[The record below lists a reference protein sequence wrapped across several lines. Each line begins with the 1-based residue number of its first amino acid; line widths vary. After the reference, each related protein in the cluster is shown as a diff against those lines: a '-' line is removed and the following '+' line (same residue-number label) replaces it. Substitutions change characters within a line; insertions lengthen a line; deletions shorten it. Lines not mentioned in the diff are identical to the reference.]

1 MRFTLKEAS
10 FQKLRKKDQ
19 NVSTLINRGGLKS
32 GKIVYNSYCFG
43 KTWTNNQGF
52 QETLGGQEKTNT

>member
-19 NVSTLINRGGLKS
+19 NVSTLTNRGGVQNLAKLYTILTVLEKL
-32 GKIVYNSYCFG
+32 GQITK
-43 KTWTNNQGF
+43 GF
-52 QETLGGQEKTNT
+52 KKL